1 MRISYL
7 IISVHFIVQRISN
20 NAMFTKHCLV
30 QRFKICWI
38 KTAVIDINFTVAI
51 IVYLY
56 SNIWHH
62 LIEYKLLYIQLCLSG
77 DLSIVYITMMLTLF
91 CPI

>member
-7 IISVHFIVQRISN
+7 IISVSFIVQRIS
-20 NAMFTKHCLV
+20 KQHCLV